1 MRSILG
7 HSAAVLTTRV
17 SAGVVG
23 GILLLIGLA
32 VLIMP
37 ETVSTVLLSLSTG
50 GAGINSLRANLG
62 ALFLGMGVFAL
73 LGALTR
79 YRWLL
84 LVPTV
89 FLAFLIV
96 GRLISVLLDSFPT
109 RTTSAL
115 VLEIVFAIVLALAV
129 LAHWLSGKE
138 QKRPE
143 AMGVLLNRRFLIAA
157 GLVVV
162 FLGAAFLF
170 RPQISSRIWSAGV
183 GGRMMSQ
190 SVIATLPDGLHV
202 GLAGTGAPMPDAQR
216 VGISTFVIAGEHQF
230 IVDCGPG
237 STLNLELM
245 QVPLEETTAV
255 LLTHFH
261 SDHIGDLDELM
272 LKIWT
277 YGARTEPT
285 LVMGP
290 VGVETVVDGYNQAF
304 SLDAGYRIAHHG
316 DAVAPASGAGGRAHV
331 LDGFGEDESVVIFD
345 RDGVRVTAFLVN
357 HAPVDPALGF
367 RFDYG
372 GRSVV
377 LSGDTLPDETL
388 MAQSQGV
395 DILVHDAMNPDML
408 NVMTRASEV
417 SGDAVAGAVAT
428 DIQTYHA
435 FTEETARI
443 ARDAGVR
450 HLVLNQILPPIPASI
465 LHPAFLRDAR
475 RIFDGPITVSYDG
488 MLFSLPADSEE
499 INAQWLLY

>member
-1 MRSILG
+1 VRSILG
-7 HSAAVLTTRV
+7 HSSAARATRV
-17 SAGVVG
+17 CAGVVG

-32 VLIMP
+32 ILIMP

-50 GAGINSLRANLG
+50 GAGINSLRADLG

-79 YRWLL
+79 HRWLL

-89 FLAFLIV
+89 FLVFLIV
-96 GRLISVLLDSFPT
+96 GRVISVLLDSFPT

-129 LAHWLSGKE
+129 LTHSLSGKG
-138 QKRPE
+138 QKPPE
-143 AMGVLLNRRFLIAA
+143 AVYVVLNRRFLIAA
-157 GLVVV
+157 ALVVM

-170 RPQISSRIWSAGV
+170 RPQISSRLWSAGV
-183 GGRMMSQ
+183 AGRMSR

-202 GLAGTGAPMPDAQR
+202 GLVGTGAPMPDKQR
-216 VGISTFVIAGEHQF
+216 VGISTFVIAGEHHF

-237 STLNLELM
+237 SALNLELM
-245 QVPLEETTAV
+245 QFPLEETTAV

-290 VGVETVVDGYNQAF
+290 VGVQTVVDGYNQAF

-316 DAVAPASGAGGRAHV
+316 DAVAPASGAGGRAEV
-331 LDGFGEDESVVIFD
+331 IDGFGEDESVVIFEED
-345 RDGVRVTAFLVN
+345 CVKVTAFLVS

-395 DILVHDAMNPDML
+395 DLLVHDAMNPDML
-408 NVMTRASEV
+408 NVMTRTSRV
-417 SGDAVAGAVAT
+417 SGDTVAGAVST

-465 LHPAFLRDAR
+465 LHPAFLGEAR
-475 RIFDGPITVSYDG
+475 RIFSGPITVSYDG
-488 MLFSLPADSEE
+488 MLFSLPANSEE